1 MKTKPAVE
9 DLLNHLSYLGYE
21 IKDEQDGTFM
31 AKHDRLID
39 LVIEDKCAGILFYSW
54 FQGNELAGIDRANFL
69 ECLNGINSKAVIL
82 RFYADKNNAMVMD
95 AFYPKPYDRVG
106 FAAFMDELNR
116 DIQRLF
122 YADSGVAK
130 YCG

>member
-9 DLLNHLSYLGYE
+9 DLLNHLTYLGYE
-21 IKDEQDGTFM
+21 IKDKQDGTFI

-39 LVIEDKCAGILFYSW
+39 LGIEDKAVGILFYSW
-54 FQGNELAGIDRANFL
+54 FPGNELAGIDRANFL
-69 ECLNGINSKAVIL
+69 ECLNEINSKAVIL
-82 RFYADKNNAMVMD
+82 RFYADKDNALVMD
-95 AFYPKPYDRVG
+95 ALYLMPYDRVG
-106 FAAFMDELNR
+106 FAAFMDELNN

-122 YADSGVAK
+122 SDDSGVAK